1 MSNSEANRTKETK
14 QAADAA
20 PEVISP
26 GTSADVVLTEPKLSL
41 SDLSA
46 LVTAVAAAMK
56 TASAEQASVLA
67 YAFAESRKPYVDPKQ
82 EENQRNMQEQM
93 RRQARDQRLGKIAEQ
108 DSCPHLQG
116 SSPMSAETTGN
127 KSSFCLLKLPTGE
140 VIGVCSNCQ
149 KVISNRHPKHLVHFK
164 KKGGNELASS
174 GTRDFG
180 NGEVYQRASTHT
192 VVERDEV

>member
-1 MSNSEANRTKETK
+1 MSNLETNRIKETK
-14 QAADAA
+14 PAIDAA
-20 PEVISP
+20 PELIAP

-41 SDLSA
+41 GDLSA
-46 LVTAVAAAMK
+46 LVSAVAAAMK

-67 YAFAESRKPYVDPKQ
+67 HAFAESRKPYVDPLQ

-93 RRQARDQRLGKIAEQ
+93 RRQARDQRLAKIAEQ

-116 SSPMSAETTGN
+116 SSPLSAETTGN
-127 KSSFCLLKLPTGE
+127 KSSFCLLRLPTGE
-140 VIGVCSNCQ
+140 TIGVCSNCQ
-149 KVISNRHPKHLVHFK
+149 KVISDRHPKHLVYFR

-174 GTRDFG
+174 GNREFRG
-180 NGEVYQRASTHT
+180 PAYQRVSTHS

>member
-1 MSNSEANRTKETK
+1 MSNSETNRTKEMKT
-14 QAADAA
+14 A
-20 PEVISP
+20 PEVTPAASDD
-26 GTSADVVLTEPKLSL
+26 SVFTEPKINLT
-41 SDLSA
+41 DLSVLA
-46 LVTAVAAAMK
+46 TAIAAAMK

-67 YAFAESRKPYVDPKQ
+67 NAFKESRKPWVDPKQ

-93 RRQARDQRLGKIAEQ
+93 RQQARDQRLGKQAEQ
-108 DSCPHLQG
+108 DACPHLQG

-149 KVISNRHPKHLVHFK
+149 KVISDRHPKHLVHFR

-174 GTRDFG
+174 GNREFRG
-180 NGEVYQRASTHT
+180 AAHQRVSTHT